1 VAEEY
6 EGGGGGG
13 KGKGLFK
20 WIILLILL
28 AALIGGG
35 WFAYKKFF
43 SDKPPPE
50 EQAEQQQE
58 QEEVKGPAPSMNKG
72 VQVQLPEFLV
82 NLADPLGRRY
92 LKLNI
97 AVEVKNEK
105 AAAALE
111 NNEAKVK
118 DAILLLL
125 SSKTY
130 QDLSTLESKIE
141 LKKEIVERLNQILGG
156 SKVLQV
162 YFTEM
167 VIQ

>member
-1 VAEEY
+1 MAEEY
-6 EGGGGGG
+6 EGGGEAK
-13 KGKGLFK
+13 KGKGLIK
-20 WIILLILL
+20 WIVLLILL

-43 SDKPPPE
+43 SDQPLPE
-50 EQAEQQQE
+50 EETQEQAEQEE
-58 QEEVKGPAPSMNKG
+58 QMGLAPTTTKG

-92 LKLNI
+92 LKLSVT
-97 AVEVKNEK
+97 VEVKDQK
-105 AAAALE
+105 AAEAISQ
-111 NNEAKVK
+111 NEAKIK
-118 DAILLLL
+118 DAVLLLL

-130 QDLSTLESKIE
+130 QELSTLESKIE
-141 LKKEIVERLNQILGG
+141 LKKEIVERLNQIIGG

-162 YFTEM
+162 YFTDM

>member
-1 VAEEY
+1 MAEEY
-6 EGGGGGG
+6 EGGERK
-13 KGKGLFK
+13 KGRGLIK

-43 SDKPPPE
+43 SSDAKKE
-50 EQAEQQQE
+50 EQAKEQAAEDE
-58 QEEVKGPAPSMNKG
+58 QKGPAPALVQG
-72 VQVQLPEFLV
+72 VQVQLPDFLV

-92 LKLNI
+92 LKLGI
-97 AVEVKNEK
+97 SVEVKDAK
-105 AAAALE
+105 AAEAMKTH
-111 NNEAKVK
+111 EAKIK

-125 SSKTY
+125 SSKSY
-130 QDLSTLESKIE
+130 QELSTLESKIE

-162 YFTEM
+162 YFTDM